1 MADRT
6 LLLQISTDRVFFNP
20 ALSIPLAQT
29 NIPATE
35 LRFKSNRNFYW
46 LVRMERFDP
55 ESKQLYVEVLEYNA
69 TPGDFF
75 SRQQPRDA
83 VRSLVF
89 KELDWFYLEPQLS
102 YYAKINLKSILKNV
116 PPESAEKKPEWRGN
130 TASNPQKSTMRFR
143 FEAPFAELQFS
154 LGYVGLTKYLEKIDR
169 TVDFKILNDHLLPEF
184 EYIKFGLAQ
193 KLGKRK
199 IKVEAE
205 ICLCNGDIESARAVS
220 KEIDAISSEFIDS
233 VKQQRTLELS
243 KKPDIIQPDKSL
255 FTSEDIF
262 DQFDEDRRNQGNV
275 FRQSEK
281 DILETLLGD
290 KSIRNRQQ
298 LIYLSGAKQSKNE
311 KIRFTLAPTFG
322 FLFLVEG
329 EQYNHFVW
337 ELLNSHA
344 TYIWSIG
351 KTRQDIKLQYQRIE
365 QAINTIRNSSRSAYK
380 NAYRQQ
386 QTDQDLAFNY
396 LQHQHAESALVDGF
410 PKWKHQLNA
419 LLV

>member
-6 LLLQISTDRVFFNP
+6 LLLQISADRVFFNP

-35 LRFKSNRNFYW
+35 LRFKSNRDFYW

-55 ESKQLYVEVLEYNA
+55 ETKQLDVEVLDYNA
-69 TPGDFF
+69 TPGELFR
-75 SRQQPRDA
+75 RQQPRDA

-89 KELDWFYLEPQLS
+89 KALDWLYLEPQLS
-102 YYAKINLKSILKNV
+102 YYTKINLKSILKNV
-116 PPESAEKKPEWRGN
+116 PPEQADKLPEWRGG
-130 TASNPQKSTMRFR
+130 AAPNPQKSTMRFR
-143 FEAPFAELQFS
+143 FDVPFTELQFS
-154 LGYVGLTKYLEKIDR
+154 LGYVGFSKDLEKIDR

-233 VKQQRTLELS
+233 VRQQRTLELS

-262 DQFDEDRRNQGNV
+262 DQFDEDRRSQGNV

-311 KIRFTLAPTFG
+311 KIRFTLAPNFG

-365 QAINTIRNSSRSAYK
+365 QAINIIRNSSRSAYK

>member
-6 LLLQISTDRVFFNP
+6 LLLQISDDRIFFNP
-20 ALSIPLAQT
+20 ALSMPLAQT
-29 NIPATE
+29 NIPETD
-35 LRFKSNRNFYW
+35 LRFKSNRVFYW
-46 LVRMERFDP
+46 RVRMERFDP
-55 ESKQLYVEVLEYNA
+55 EAKQLWVEVLEYNA
-69 TPGDFF
+69 APGERF
-75 SRQQPRDA
+75 RQQKPKDD

-89 KELDWFYLEPQLS
+89 KELDWQFLEPQLS
-102 YYAKINLKSILKNV
+102 YYTKIKLTSILKNV
-116 PPESAEKKPEWRGN
+116 PPEQADKNPEWLSGE
-130 TASNPQKSTMRFR
+130 APNPQRSTMRFR
-143 FEAPFAELQFS
+143 FDVPFADLQFS
-154 LGYVGLTKYLEKIDR
+154 LGYVRFTKHLEKIDR
-169 TVDFKILNDHLLPEF
+169 TVAFKILNDHLLPEF

-205 ICLCNGDIESARAVS
+205 IRLCNGDIESTRAVS
-220 KEIDAISSEFIDS
+220 KEIDAISSDFIDS

-243 KKPDIIQPDKSL
+243 KKPDVIQPDKSL
-255 FTSEDIF
+255 FTSEDVF
-262 DQFDEDRRNQGNV
+262 DQFDEDRRSQGNV

-311 KIRFTLAPTFG
+311 KIRFTLAPNFG

-351 KTRQDIKLQYQRIE
+351 KTRQELTLQYQRIE
-365 QAINTIRNSSRSAYK
+365 QAINIIRNTSRSAYK

-386 QTDQDLAFNY
+386 QTDQDLLFNY
-396 LQHQHAESALVDGF
+396 LQHQHADSALVDGF